1 MFPPKEGSSRS
12 HTGTGLLIGGLVGAA
27 ATTLFLV
34 GFCGDPDT
42 SCGEDEVGRAVLVIA
57 VPCAAGGALIGSLI
71 HTEE

>member
-1 MFPPKEGSSRS
+1 M
-12 HTGTGLLIGGLVGAA
+12 VGAA